1 MTYGTAPIAA
11 VTTDT
16 SSGGGS
22 KEKKASCFSA
32 RDTVQLR
39 SGQVKPF
46 ETLAVGDDILTL
58 SEQGLL
64 EYSEV
69 VYLPHGHNKQ
79 QATFIEL
86 TLEGGRH
93 ALRMTPDHLVGAV
106 QAEDCARM
114 LNSFVDG
121 TSVVLCGLTDR
132 QLSSPTKLSSLFK
145 LDSLPQ

>member
-1 MTYGTAPIAA
+1 VLCAGSVTLAYGTTDDTPIPASPSGADAPLAEEE
-11 VTTDT
+11 T
-16 SSGGGS
+16 
-22 KEKKASCFSA
+22 ASCFSA

-39 SGQVKPF
+39 SGQVKSF
-46 ETLAVGDDILTL
+46 DTLAVGDDILTL

-93 ALRMTPDHLVGAV
+93 SLRMTPDHLVGAV

-114 LNSFVDG
+114 LTNAVDG
-121 TSVVLCGLTDR
+121 ASDGWCEGTR
-132 QLSSPTKLSSLFK
+132 
-145 LDSLPQ
+145 